1 MKHDKPVIGI
11 SAISTRINAGTTA
24 SRQVTFIKDEVLDL
38 ISDLGGMP
46 IIIPN
51 IPDPSKISSLV
62 NCIDG
67 LVLSGGEDLSPE
79 LYGEKLEIVYDN
91 TTKPF
96 DKFMDQ
102 VARCYAV
109 ILVSLGDVS
118 PNLILDAIRHNKPF
132 ILTRETGF
140 YEKLKTIGIF
150 VDPENVDDIAD
161 KILYLADEKNYE
173 QCRQK
178 IESFNFTHTWSQ
190 ITQEFLTVYRDIK

>member
-91 TTKPF
+91 TTDMLGKPYS
-96 DKFMDQ
+96 
-102 VARCYAV
+102 R
-109 ILVSLGDVS
+109 
-118 PNLILDAIRHNKPF
+118 
-132 ILTRETGF
+132 
-140 YEKLKTIGIF
+140 
-150 VDPENVDDIAD
+150 
-161 KILYLADEKNYE
+161 
-173 QCRQK
+173 
-178 IESFNFTHTWSQ
+178 
-190 ITQEFLTVYRDIK
+190 